1 MSSKSESDSRI
12 LVVIPCFRAKDQV
25 LDVLR
30 RIPEQVSEIICV
42 DDACPEA
49 TGKHIETQ
57 CQDPRVSVIYHE
69 QNQGVGGAMVSG
81 YKLALEKNASC
92 VVKIDADGQMDP
104 TIISRFLNPI
114 IRGEA
119 DYTKGNR
126 FYNLE
131 NLSSMPAIRVLGNAA
146 LSFMSK
152 FSTGYWRIFDPN
164 NGYTAIHGDILRLL
178 PLQKI
183 SSGYFFET
191 DMLFRLNTLR
201 AVVIDIP
208 MQSKYENEG
217 SSLSIFKS
225 VNEFGLKH
233 LLNFFKRIIYNY
245 FLRDFHLASLEW
257 ILGPCLLG
265 YGLVFGIFKWNESIA
280 LGTSATA
287 GTVMLAALPIIIGLQ
302 LLLSALNFDVD
313 NKPLIPLQ
321 RLMENQQE

>member
-1 MSSKSESDSRI
+1 M
-12 LVVIPCFRAKDQV
+12 VIPCFRAKDQV
-25 LDVLR
+25 LDVLK
-30 RIPEQVSEIICV
+30 RIPAEVSEIICV
-42 DDACPEA
+42 DDACPEN
-49 TGKHIETQ
+49 TGRHIEDQ
-57 CQDPRVSVIYHE
+57 CKDLRVSVIYHQ
-69 QNQGVGGAMVSG
+69 QNKGVGGAMVSG
-81 YKLALEKNASC
+81 YRLALENNATC
-92 VVKIDADGQMDP
+92 IVKIDADGQMDP
-104 TIISRFLNPI
+104 AIISRFLNPI
-114 IRGEA
+114 VRGEA

-131 NLSSMPAIRVLGNAA
+131 NLSSMPTIRVLGNAA

-164 NGYTAIHGDILRLL
+164 NGYTAIHADILRHL

-217 SSLSIFKS
+217 SSLSILRS

-233 LLNFFKRIIYNY
+233 LMNFFKRIIYNY

-257 ILGPCLLG
+257 ILGPSLLA
-265 YGLVFGIFKWNESIA
+265 YGLVFGVIKWNESIA

-313 NKPLIPLQ
+313 NRPVIPLQ
-321 RLMENQQE
+321 RLMENQQK